1 MEQKTLP
8 VSEQEAELL
17 RISFKDNESLL
28 KLVRA
33 LFFGFELSPDEKML
47 IKSSFA
53 NEQLREAL
61 KKKIFP
67 VLSKDSPIGQITDA
81 WMGIE
86 SNVFGQA
93 KDTIYQAVHS
103 KQRVLEMLDK
113 AMLLLENPD
122 GEQMDLKYN
131 PKLQSLD
138 DLQITLLARN
148 FYMKTVET
156 ALHFINQFANQVVV
170 KPEEVKERRAK
181 NSNK

>member
-1 MEQKTLP
+1 MEKTLP

-17 RISFKDNESLL
+17 KVAFKDNESLL

-33 LFFGFELSPDEKML
+33 LFFGFELSADEKMR

-61 KKKIFP
+61 RKKIFP

-86 SNVFGQA
+86 SNVFGQP
-93 KDTIYQAVHS
+93 KDTIYQAVQS
-103 KQRVLEMLDK
+103 KQVVLEMLDK
-113 AMLLLENPD
+113 AMNLLSNPD
-122 GEQMDLKYN
+122 GEPMDLKYN
-131 PKLQSLD
+131 PNEYLID
-138 DLQITLLARN
+138 GLQIKLLARN

-156 ALHFINQFANQVVV
+156 ALHFINQFANQAVV